1 MTYERKFNRLFTHED
16 LMQRRFSRILTI
28 RCYSLIPESFQK
40 SSLSKE
46 ERAPSFFEEYEQ
58 QPEYP
63 VELQTFHEKVAG
75 GFNGHFAEL
84 FDKRADPSATIKL
97 HERLIE
103 SGIKISNRLT
113 YNYLINAYL
122 REKQHEKAFQLIVE
136 MEKQGIQPDRMTFEI
151 ILREFSLIP
160 GLELAVEELFVGMQK
175 KWGIIGGPLAWTA
188 RISVWVHRKTSKRAL
203 GYYRHFVNA
212 DNFKTV
218 DPSIP
223 KMASVHVYL
232 LKLSVVRQCWPLA
245 SEIMAYI
252 KQNNI
257 HISILDLQNIAELP
271 SYLIEEEGLPMA
283 VFLAESLKEVT
294 LEEGFYCKILY
305 FASRCGRAGSG
316 LANLAMDKLT
326 QLYASDGERASIP
339 GYYLEAYVDMV
350 ESPKSGSSLS
360 EKTKKRYQ
368 TYKTALKT
376 IK

>member
-1 MTYERKFNRLFTHED
+1 
-16 LMQRRFSRILTI
+16 MQRRLSQIVPRRFF
-28 RCYSLIPESFQK
+28 SLIPESFQK
-40 SSLSKE
+40 STLPRDDIVS
-46 ERAPSFFEEYEQ
+46 SFFEEYEQ

-63 VELQTFHEKVAG
+63 AELQTFHEKVAG
-75 GFNGHFAEL
+75 GFNGHFAKL

-136 MEKQGIQPDRMTFEI
+136 MEKHGIQPDRMTFEI

-218 DPSIP
+218 DPSIL
-223 KMASVHVYL
+223 KMAAVHIHL

-245 SEIMAYI
+245 SEIIAYI
-252 KQNNI
+252 KKNNI
-257 HISILDLQNIAELP
+257 HLSILDLQNIAELP
-271 SYLIEEEGLPMA
+271 SYLVEEEGLEMA
-283 VFLAESLKEVT
+283 LFLAKSLKVIT

-305 FASRCGRAGSG
+305 FASRCGRTGSE
-316 LANLAMDKLT
+316 LADLAMDKLT
-326 QLYASDGERASIP
+326 QLYASDGDKASIP

-350 ESPKSGSSLS
+350 ESPKSGSAIS

-368 TYKTALKT
+368 TYKAALKT